1 MQKKLPFKPLMSAVI
16 ITSLFAIAN
25 PASALTKVSGIT
37 IDGEDKGTLSGA
49 TLEIGSDLSTIL
61 VKPGKT
67 TNVGKPILATNGSK
81 LVMKGEDITRTA
93 RSVFGFMTIL
103 TLAERYLLA
112 P

>member
-61 VKPGKT
+61 VKPGQT
-67 TNVGKPILATNGSK
+67 TNIGQPILATNGSK
-81 LVMKGEDITRTA
+81 LVMKGGRYHTEWREQ
-93 RSVFGFMTIL
+93 RV
-103 TLAERYLLA
+103 RYLGL
-112 P
+112 